1 MADPRMRGGMPA
13 AVPGEKR
20 YAAGKSPGV
29 AMILSLLIVGLGQF
43 YNGDVKKGL
52 AMLLGVIILAVPTF
66 GLAWVGIACWSA
78 VDAYQVASGKAPL
91 W

>member
-1 MADPRMRGGMPA
+1 MRGGYSPGYSPP
-13 AVPGEKR
+13 VPGEKQ
-20 YAAGKSPGV
+20 YATGKSPGV
-29 AMILSLLIVGLGQF
+29 ALLLSLLIVGLGQF

-52 AMLLGVIILAVPTF
+52 LMLVSAVILGLFTF
-66 GLAWVGIACWSA
+66 GVAWLGIACWAA